1 MIFSL
6 LAIFISVTGLSTT
19 ADAKRFGMGKSFGK
33 SFSKQKRFSKPAP
46 QQNLNKQKAAP
57 TQGAKTG
64 SRAGGMMG
72 ILGGLAM
79 GGLLGAMFF
88 GGGFEGINFMDIL
101 LFGGIAFAIFW
112 FMRRAAAA
120 KREPE
125 YAGHPS
131 HHNQTFGQTP
141 PEPNNNESFLADET
155 TSTAVETDKPN
166 IDAEH
171 FTQAARDIF
180 VRMQEDWDAKNED
193 DIRSFCTPEVAEH
206 VLNDMKRIG
215 DKKTHTEIG
224 MLDAEIAETWVE
236 SGMEWVAI
244 HFQAKV
250 KEDTLNMAGAVV
262 DTEHTDVN
270 EIWIF
275 QHTPNS
281 DDPTW
286 YVAGIQQ
293 AWL

>member
-1 MIFSL
+1 MKKAMIFSL

-19 ADAKRFGMGKSFGK
+19 ADAKRFGMGGSFGK
-33 SFSKQKRFSKPAP
+33 SFSKQKSSKSSPKQSLN
-46 QQNLNKQKAAP
+46 QQNAAP
-57 TQGAKTG
+57 G

-141 PEPNNNESFLADET
+141 PEPNNNESFLADDA
-155 TSTAVETDKPN
+155 TSTEVETDKPN

-193 DIRSFCTPEVAEH
+193 DIRSFCTPEVAE
-206 VLNDMKRIG
+206 
-215 DKKTHTEIG
+215 
-224 MLDAEIAETWVE
+224 
-236 SGMEWVAI
+236 
-244 HFQAKV
+244 
-250 KEDTLNMAGAVV
+250 
-262 DTEHTDVN
+262 
-270 EIWIF
+270 
-275 QHTPNS
+275 
-281 DDPTW
+281 
-286 YVAGIQQ
+286 
-293 AWL
+293 

>member
-1 MIFSL
+1 MKKAMIFSL

-19 ADAKRFGMGKSFGK
+19 ADAKRFSMGGSFGK
-33 SFSKQKRFSKPAP
+33 SFSKQKSFSKPAP
-46 QQNLNKQKAAP
+46 KQGVNKAAP
-57 TQGAKTG
+57 ARSG

-101 LFGGIAFAIFW
+101 IFGGIAFAIFW
-112 FMRRAAAA
+112 FMRRAATT

-131 HHNQTFGQTP
+131 HHNQTFGQAQS
-141 PEPNNNESFLADET
+141 EPNNNESFLGEET
-155 TSTAVETDKPN
+155 TSSKGTTEQPN

-171 FTQAARDIF
+171 FLNAARDIF
-180 VRMQEDWDAKNED
+180 VRMQQDWDAKNED

-206 VLNDMKRIG
+206 VRTDMKRIG
-215 DKKTHTEIG
+215 DNKTRTEIG

-236 SGMEWVAI
+236 SGMEWVAV
-244 HFQAKV
+244 HFQAKL
-250 KEDTLNMAGAVV
+250 KEETLNMAGAVI
-262 DTEHTDVN
+262 DTENTDVN

-286 YVAGIQQ
+286 YLAGIQQ
-293 AWL
+293 AS

>member
-1 MIFSL
+1 MKKTIIFSM
-6 LAIFISVTGLSTT
+6 LAVFISFTGLSTT
-19 ADAKRFGMGKSFGK
+19 AEAKRFGGGMSFGK
-33 SFSKQKRFSKPAP
+33 SFKKQKSFSKPAP
-46 QQNLNKQKAAP
+46 QQGVNKQKAAP

-120 KREPE
+120 RREPE
-125 YAGHPS
+125 YAHAG
-131 HHNQTFGQTP
+131 HHNQSFGHDA
-141 PEPNNNESFLADET
+141 PEQQNNDAFMGAET
-155 TSTAVETDKPN
+155 TASATDKPN

-171 FTQAARDIF
+171 FVNAARDIF
-180 VRMQEDWDAKNED
+180 VRMQQDWDAKNEE
-193 DIRSFCTPEVAEH
+193 DIRSFCTPEVTEH
-206 VLNDMKRIG
+206 ILADMARIG
-215 DKKTHTEIG
+215 DNKTKTEIG
-224 MLDAEIAETWVE
+224 MLEADIAEMWIE
-236 SGMEWVAI
+236 SDLEWVAV
-244 HFQAKV
+244 HFQAKL
-250 KEDTLNMAGAVV
+250 KEETMNMAGVV
-262 DTEHTDVN
+262 VETENTDVN

-275 QHTPNS
+275 QHNPNN

-286 YVAGIQQ
+286 YLSGIQQ
-293 AWL
+293 A